1 MRYSYEEAKKIKI
14 KYLRLNKILESATDE
29 EKEDVN
35 FQVEYFTAVYEYVRA
50 NMSYPDLEFLEL
62 DEEEIYAEDSD
73 DARVVEKITD
83 EEVEKLLEKFLSDL

>member
-35 FQVEYFTAVYEYVRA
+35 FQVEYFTAVDEYVHA
-50 NMSYPDLEFLEL
+50 KMSYPDLEFLEL

-83 EEVEKLLEKFLSDL
+83 EEVEKLLEKLLSDL